1 MRIQINGE
9 QREFP
14 ETSLTLKEL
23 IEALSLAP
31 QRIAVEVNQ
40 ELVSRARR
48 ASRELQDG
56 DRIELVTL
64 VGDC

>member
-1 MRIQINGE
+1 MVTVFLNGE
-9 QREFP
+9 RRELG
-14 ETSLTLKEL
+14 ERTSVARL
-23 IEALSLAP
+23 IEELGLRP
-31 QRIAVEVNQ
+31 EIVAVEVNQ

-64 VGDC
+64 VGGG